1 MRVGKTLI
9 GGTTVDNVVSSRSGV
24 SELYGTV
31 ISISSYHSLCMNSK
45 VAYLVQDGATTDV
58 TRSYRCSRAKVSVSY
73 FVVEDA
79 TEVNLFEEK
88 QSG

>member
-1 MRVGKTLI
+1 
-9 GGTTVDNVVSSRSGV
+9 
-24 SELYGTV
+24 
-31 ISISSYHSLCMNSK
+31 MNSK

-58 TRSYRCSRAKVSVSY
+58 TRSYGCSTAKVSVGY

-88 QSG
+88 QSGWEEMKKVFVVLTLPVEVRV